1 MESMVNQI
9 WALTNFMRISPI
21 AGFLTVSKM
30 LRSRWKDFEK
40 AASSIFE
47 KKGIHFDDNQG

>member
-1 MESMVNQI
+1 
-9 WALTNFMRISPI
+9 MRTSPI

-30 LRSRWKDFEK
+30 LRSRWIDFEK

-47 KKGIHFDDNQG
+47 KRGIHVDDNQG